1 MSLDYNYKRWTIG
14 TRVNYFGQVNL
25 YGYGDFA
32 SLLPEVPTDA
42 DENVRVADLYL
53 YKPKWVQDVYASAR
67 IINGLTLYLGLD
79 NIWNEHPDLG
89 YVPGAAGWAY
99 NNETGGPWDAVQ
111 MGGNGRKLFARL
123 GFNF

>member
-1 MSLDYNYKRWTIG
+1 M
-14 TRVNYFGQVNL
+14 
-25 YGYGDFA
+25 
-32 SLLPEVPTDA
+32 PTDA

-53 YKPKWVQDVYASAR
+53 YKPKWVQDIYASAR

-89 YVPGAAGWAY
+89 YVPGTAGWAY